1 MKTLLAVLSLIPGL
15 RATPPLPPRT
25 VDTSLYNDFEATLVE
40 KYADNNDRYANGTCY
55 IVNIKNTGEGYIKDI
70 HFKFN
75 QGYYSYETELQDSIS
90 PYCVIGPNQEATFVV
105 SANRDADSLDDF
117 EIYAQAY
124 TAFTDELTV
133 TGSKTIEITS
143 DYRDYYSYRVDMS
156 FGHTV
161 RDKYCYGAIVKAYA
175 EEKEMYLI
183 LDEWYNFSFGSA
195 KEIKGNENNEVEVVK
210 TLKTEYIGYEQE
222 KFQSNFS
229 YRVKK
234 GCFGSVLF
242 GIPAAASLGLITT
255 FVVALRR
262 SIKKNKSK

>member
-1 MKTLLAVLSLIPGL
+1 MKTLLAILSMIPGL

-70 HFKFN
+70 NFKFD

-117 EIYAQAY
+117 EIYANAY

-161 RDKYCYGAIVKAYA
+161 RDEYCYGAIVKAYA

-195 KEIKGNENNEVEVVK
+195 KEIKSNENNEVEVVK
-210 TLKTEYIGYEQE
+210 ALKTEYIAYEQE
-222 KFQSNFS
+222 RSQEDFF
-229 YRVKK
+229 YRVSK
-234 GCFGSVLF
+234 GCNGSILCSA
-242 GIPAAASLGLITT
+242 PAITSMGVITT

-262 SIKKNKSK
+262 NIKKNKSK